1 MASSTHCGVCAFLHV
16 IEARQST
23 FLSVPSLRDMG
34 LSRETWS
41 VSTGTSRAPSRRP
54 CAPPR
59 RRSWGRSW
67 GICKLIRIVQ
77 HLIIVYF

>member
-41 VSTGTSRAPSRRP
+41 TVRDVLRP
-54 CAPPR
+54 LVVRSVRPPA
-59 RRSWGRSW
+59 
-67 GICKLIRIVQ
+67 
-77 HLIIVYF
+77 